1 MVTAAYTLWLFHE
14 ILVFALLAYLPF
26 SKFAH
31 LLYRTLAMTYAKQI
45 GREVATEVSTERTT
59 P

>member
-1 MVTAAYTLWLFHE
+1 MATLAYSLYLTH
-14 ILVFALLAYLPF
+14 LVLALIVVAYLPF

-45 GREVATEVSTERTT
+45 GREAETGVSEV
-59 P
+59 